1 MRFSSENWH
10 NTDNINSN
18 FSTLLPRTTKLGR
31 NKSIYNFVT
40 FYNKIPRFVWI
51 SLSMW
56 YWDLTLTIEFN

>member
-40 FYNKIPRFVWI
+40 FYNKNFLRLF
-51 SLSMW
+51 
-56 YWDLTLTIEFN
+56 EFHYQCDTQI